1 MDEPPKP
8 DAPQPAGVQPAAGAQ
23 PPASPPTGT
32 QQPSSKP
39 SKSPAGSKPPA
50 GSKMSRVRNIGIVAH
65 IDAGKTTVSE
75 RFLFLSGR
83 IHKIGEVH
91 DGEAQMDWMPQERE
105 RGITITA
112 AATSFTWRNFDIH
125 LIDTPGHVDFTIEV
139 ERSLRVLDGAV
150 VVFDGVSGVEPQSET
165 VWRQADKFRV
175 PRICF
180 INKMDRAGADFAA
193 AVTEIRERLGAR
205 PVPIQLP
212 IGAEDRFTGVV
223 DLVQLRA
230 LTFSGDED
238 EGPVEEDIPAAM
250 ADEVAAAREKLIEA
264 AADVDDGIA
273 AAFLEGQPIE
283 EATLKAA
290 IRRAT
295 IDCKIVPVL
304 AGAALRNKGVQP
316 LLDAV
321 CDYLPSPLEVPPI
334 VGTVPGTDEPA
345 TRPPDDAAPFCAL
358 AFKVAMDEGRKAVY
372 LRIYSGVLK
381 TGDEVQNA
389 RTRRN
394 EKVARLFSVHANR
407 RERIERAGAG
417 TIVVAMGLKDAGT
430 GDTLA
435 SPKAPIIL
443 ERIDIYEP
451 VIARAIEPKTQAE
464 KEKLDFGLAKM
475 ADEDPTF
482 RWNEDAETGQTIIRG
497 MGELHLDIIVDR
509 LRIEYGVEANVGRP
523 QVVHRET
530 LAKPADGEAR
540 FERTVEDETLF
551 GQARVHV
558 APRPRGAGNELK
570 MQLVRPAPTGN
581 VKIVETPPA
590 ILDAAMEGAREAMR
604 SGPQG
609 YPIEDISVTITG
621 IEYRPDASTPAGEKA
636 AVGEALRQAWRE
648 AGTRL
653 LEPIMKVEITCPEAN
668 VGDVLGDLNARR
680 GQIEDVGFRGQ
691 QRVITAK
698 VPLRRMFGYSTD
710 LRSATQGRANYSMQ
724 FDSYDAWE

>member
-1 MDEPPKP
+1 MSSPAPRPLILRPAVASAPKP
-8 DAPQPAGVQPAAGAQ
+8 AAV
-23 PPASPPTGT
+23 
-32 QQPSSKP
+32 
-39 SKSPAGSKPPA
+39 
-50 GSKMSRVRNIGIVAH
+50 SKMARVRNIGIVAH

-75 RFLFLSGR
+75 RFLFHSGR

-112 AATSFTWRNFDIH
+112 VATSFAWRTYDIH

-165 VWRQADKFRV
+165 VWRQADKFKV
-175 PRICF
+175 PRMAF
-180 INKMDRAGADFAA
+180 INKMDRAGADFAS
-193 AVTEIRERLGAR
+193 AVNEIRERLGAH

-212 IGAEDRFTGVV
+212 IGAEERFTGVV
-223 DLVQLRA
+223 DLIRMRA
-230 LTFSGDED
+230 LYFSGDET
-238 EGPVEEDIPAAM
+238 EEPREDDVPAAM
-250 ADEVAAAREKLIEA
+250 ADEVAAGRDKVIEA
-264 AADVDDGIA
+264 AADADDA
-273 AAFLEGQPIE
+273 SAQAFLEGQSIE
-283 EATLKAA
+283 EAALKAA
-290 IRRAT
+290 LRKAT
-295 IDCKIVPVL
+295 IACKIVPVL

-321 CDYLPSPLEVPPI
+321 CDYLPSPLEVPPV
-334 VGTVPGTDEPA
+334 VGTVPGTEEPA
-345 TRPPDDAAPFCAL
+345 TRPPADDAPFSAL
-358 AFKVAMDEGRKAVY
+358 AFKVAMDEGRKSVY

-381 TGDEVQNA
+381 PGDEVQNA
-389 RTRRN
+389 RTKRN
-394 EKVARLFSVHANR
+394 EKVARLFGVHANR

-417 TIVVAMGLKDAGT
+417 SIVVAMGLKDAGT

-435 SPKAPIIL
+435 SPKAPIIF

-464 KEKLDFGLAKM
+464 KEKLDLGLAKM
-475 ADEDPTF
+475 SDEDPTF
-482 RWNEDAETGQTIIRG
+482 RAHEDAETGQTIIRG

-509 LRIEYGVEANVGRP
+509 LRREYGVEANVGRP
-523 QVVHRET
+523 QVVYRET

-540 FERTVEDETLF
+540 FERAVDDKPLF
-551 GQARVHV
+551 GHARVHV
-558 APRPRGAGNELK
+558 GPRARHAGNKLTLQVPKLVQAAGAPRMP
-570 MQLVRPAPTGN
+570 
-581 VKIVETPPA
+581 ETPQA

-609 YPIEDISVTITG
+609 YPIEDIEVAITA
-621 IEYRPDASTPAGEKA
+621 IEYRPDASTPAGQRA
-636 AVGEALRQAWRE
+636 AVGEAMRE
-648 AGTRL
+648 AFRDAGTRL
-653 LEPIMKVEITCPEAN
+653 LEPIMKVEISCPEAN
-668 VGDVLGDLNARR
+668 VGDVIGDLNARR

-691 QRVITAK
+691 QRMITAK

>member
-1 MDEPPKP
+1 M
-8 DAPQPAGVQPAAGAQ
+8 A
-23 PPASPPTGT
+23 
-32 QQPSSKP
+32 
-39 SKSPAGSKPPA
+39 
-50 GSKMSRVRNIGIVAH
+50 RVRNIGIVAH

-75 RFLFLSGR
+75 RFLFHSGR

-112 AATSFTWRNFDIH
+112 AATSFAWRNHDIH

-139 ERSLRVLDGAV
+139 ERSLRVLDGAG

-165 VWRQADKFRV
+165 VWRQADKFKV
-175 PRICF
+175 PRMAF
-180 INKMDRAGADFAA
+180 INKMDRAGADFAS
-193 AVTEIRERLGAR
+193 AVNEIRDRLGAH

-212 IGAEDRFTGVV
+212 IGAEERFTGVV
-223 DLVQLRA
+223 DLVRQRA
-230 LTFSGDED
+230 LYFSGDEN
-238 EGPVEEDIPAAM
+238 EEPREDDVPAAM
-250 ADEVAAAREKLIEA
+250 ADEVSAARDKVIEA
-264 AADVDDGIA
+264 AADADDAIA
-273 AAFLEGQPIE
+273 SAFLEGQPIE
-283 EATLKAA
+283 EAALKSAL
-290 IRRAT
+290 RKAT
-295 IDCKIVPVL
+295 IACKIVPVL

-321 CDYLPSPLEVPPI
+321 CDYLPSPLEVPP
-334 VGTVPGTDEPA
+334 VAGTVPATEEPA
-345 TRPPDDAAPFCAL
+345 TRPPEDAAPFSAL
-358 AFKVAMDEGRKAVY
+358 AFKVAMDEGRKSVY

-381 TGDEVQNA
+381 PGDEVQNA
-389 RTRRN
+389 RTKRN
-394 EKVARLFSVHANR
+394 EKVARLFGVHANR

-417 TIVVAMGLKDAGT
+417 SIVVAMGLKDAGT

-435 SPKAPIIL
+435 SPKAPIIF

-482 RWNEDAETGQTIIRG
+482 RSHEDAETGQTIIRG

-509 LRIEYGVEANVGRP
+509 LRREYGVEANVGRP
-523 QVVHRET
+523 QVVYRET
-530 LAKPADGEAR
+530 LAKAADGDAR
-540 FERTVEDETLF
+540 FERVVDDDTLF
-551 GQARVHV
+551 GHARVHV
-558 APRPRGAGNELK
+558 GPRPRHAGNQLT
-570 MQLVRPAPTGN
+570 MQVPKVVQTPGAPR
-581 VKIVETPPA
+581 VPETPQA

-609 YPIEDISVTITG
+609 YPIEDIEVAITS
-621 IEYRPDASTPAGEKA
+621 IEYRPDASTAAGQKA
-636 AVGEALRQAWRE
+636 AVGEALRQAFRE

-653 LEPIMKVEITCPEAN
+653 LEPIRKVEITCPEAN
-668 VGDVLGDLNARR
+668 VGDVIGDLNARR
-680 GQIEDVGFRGQ
+680 GQIEDVGFRAQ

-710 LRSATQGRANYSMQ
+710 LRSATQGRASYSMQ

>member
-1 MDEPPKP
+1 
-8 DAPQPAGVQPAAGAQ
+8 
-23 PPASPPTGT
+23 
-32 QQPSSKP
+32 
-39 SKSPAGSKPPA
+39 
-50 GSKMSRVRNIGIVAH
+50 MSRVRNIGIVAH

-75 RFLFLSGR
+75 RFLFYSGR

-91 DGEAQMDWMPQERE
+91 EGEATMDWMPQERQ

-112 AATSFTWRNFDIH
+112 AATSFSWRNHDIH

-180 INKMDRAGADFAA
+180 INKMDRAGADFGA

-212 IGAEDRFTGVV
+212 MGAEDRFAGVV
-223 DLVQLRA
+223 DLIRLRA
-230 LTFSGDED
+230 LYFSGSED
-238 EGPVEEDIPAAM
+238 EGPREDVIPAGM
-250 ADEVAAAREKLIEA
+250 AEEVAAAREKLVEA
-264 AADVDDGIA
+264 AADADDAIA
-273 AAFLEGQPIE
+273 NAFLEGTPIDDE
-283 EATLKAA
+283 VLKAA
-290 IRRAT
+290 IRKAT
-295 IDCKIVPVL
+295 IAVKIVPVL

-321 CDYLPSPLEVPPI
+321 CDYLPSPLEVPPMP
-334 VGTVPGTDEPA
+334 GTVPGSEEPA
-345 TRPPDDAAPFCAL
+345 TRPPDDTAPFSAL
-358 AFKVAMDEGRKAVY
+358 AFKVAMDEGRKVVY

-381 TGDEVQNA
+381 PGDEVQNA

-394 EKVARLFSVHANR
+394 EKVARLFSVHADR

-417 TIVVAMGLKDAGT
+417 SIVVAMGLKDAGT
-430 GDTLA
+430 GDTLS
-435 SPKAPIIL
+435 SPKAPIIF

-464 KEKLDFGLAKM
+464 KEKLDFGLAKL

-482 RWNEDAETGQTIIRG
+482 RFGEDAETGQMIIRG
-497 MGELHLDIIVDR
+497 MGELHLDVIVDR
-509 LRIEYGVEANVGRP
+509 LRVEYGVEATVGRP
-523 QVVHRET
+523 QVVYRET
-530 LAKPADGEAR
+530 LGKPADGEAR
-540 FERTVEDETLF
+540 FERVVDDETLF
-551 GQARVHV
+551 GHARVHV
-558 APRPRGAGNELK
+558 APRPRASGNELK
-570 MQLVRPAPTGN
+570 MQIPRTVQPPGAP
-581 VKIVETPPA
+581 KLVETPPA

-609 YPIEDISVTITG
+609 YPIEDIAVTITG
-621 IEYRPDASTPAGEKA
+621 VEYRPDASNAAGERA
-636 AVGEALRQAWRE
+636 AVGEALRQAFRE

-698 VPLRRMFGYSTD
+698 VPLRRMFGYATD
-710 LRSATQGRANYSMQ
+710 LRSATQGRANYTMQ
-724 FDSYDAWE
+724 MDSYDAWE